1 MNTDKLFTRAVA
13 ALPKAVRTQ
22 LDGDAPLDWAA
33 LEDAGTAA
41 ELAEAARSHGR
52 LPDSVEMLVS
62 RLIADVGIACA
73 DLGAGIEG
81 QGSPGA
87 WAQEVAIEAEGES
100 YRLLNRA
107 NGDLHAGIRVEAVA
121 GYATL
126 ALELAQ
132 AVHEAGERWIEAG
145 QRHQVAAEHSSSLLV
160 LCAKR
165 MREHLHAHLESETG
179 RRTTAGLA
187 AVLERAWNTQGF
199 KTRAALSGIRLRA
212 GRDARALRRSYY
224 APLAGYRLHAYDPG
238 EVRWLRA
245 LAEQAAAA
253 VDADKQDEQVPSVEA
268 KTTTVKRAAPAD
280 DKPATDIYAL
290 EARIRAANEDAGTL
304 QLGSPPEELMVDDE
318 LTELMGAASRLPSA
332 VRRRMRESYGIGFT
346 QALSRLRNSGDSKAV
361 ASEIKRAL
369 SNRTVPRW
377 LHDLASTLLLDAGA
391 QTRYGARTASVRLHR
406 EEASDAAYRAVES
419 ETEAVG
425 QLTPLGLIEQ
435 VRLGFAFAMD
445 AWRGHTA
452 LRSAGKESGWIL
464 DKGEAEGSDF
474 SANERDVLEAARR
487 IEHVLDRIQ
496 RAHGKQTATALEEAF
511 MTAEAFRGVGPA
523 TCIAAGWPD
532 TAEIPDPRSPEEVA
546 RIAAVAEALHE
557 DIRAIANKFIASWV
571 AVAKDYSADE
581 SDRAS
586 PQQVAAAPPNDS
598 EAGSRGPARP
608 AWTTRGPAA
617 DREWGQP

>member
-22 LDGDAPLDWAA
+22 LDGEAPLDWTA
-33 LEDAGTAA
+33 LEDAGTGA
-41 ELAEAARSHGR
+41 ELGEAVRAHGR
-52 LPDSVEMLVS
+52 LPDCVEMLAG
-62 RLIADVGIACA
+62 RLIGDVGIACT
-73 DLGAGIEG
+73 DLGAGTE
-81 QGSPGA
+81 QKGSAGA
-87 WAQEVAIEAEGES
+87 WTREVAIEEEGES
-100 YRLLNRA
+100 YRLLNRI
-107 NGDLHAGIRVEAVA
+107 NGDLHAGIRVEAVT
-121 GYATL
+121 GYVTL

-132 AVHEAGERWIEAG
+132 AVHEAAERWIEAG
-145 QRHQVAAEHSSSLLV
+145 QRHKAASDSNSSLLA

-165 MREHLHAHLESETG
+165 MSEHLEAHLQSG
-179 RRTTAGLA
+179 DGQRTTAALA
-187 AVLERAWNTQGF
+187 GVLERAWNTQGF
-199 KTRAALSGIRLRA
+199 KTRAALSGTRVRA

-224 APLAGYRLHAYDPG
+224 APLSGYRLHAYDPG
-238 EVRWLRA
+238 EIRWLRA
-245 LAEQAAAA
+245 LADQAAA
-253 VDADKQDEQVPSVEA
+253 VDTAKQEEQVPSVEP
-268 KTTTVKRAAPAD
+268 KTTTVERAAPAD
-280 DKPATDIYAL
+280 DKSGTDINAL
-290 EARIRAANEDAGTL
+290 EARIRAANDEARPL
-304 QLGSPPEELMVDDE
+304 QLGSPPEELVVDDE
-318 LTELMGAASRLPSA
+318 LAELMDAANRLPSA

-361 ASEIKRAL
+361 ASEIKAAL
-369 SNRTVPRW
+369 SSRRVPRW
-377 LHDLASTLLLDAGA
+377 LHDLASTLMTDAGA
-391 QTRYGARTASVRLHR
+391 QKRYGARTASIRLHW
-406 EEASDAAYRAVES
+406 EEGADAAYRVEES
-419 ETEAVG
+419 ETGAVG
-425 QLTPLGLIEQ
+425 RLTPLGLVEQ

-474 SANERDVLEAARR
+474 SADERQVLEAARR

-496 RAHGKQTATALEEAF
+496 RAHGKHTATALEEAF

-532 TAEIPDPRSPEEVA
+532 TAEIPDPRNPDEVA

-571 AVAKDYSADE
+571 AVAKDYSACE

-586 PQQVAAAPPNDS
+586 PQRGAAVPPNDS
-598 EAGSRGPARP
+598 EAGSLRLASPART
-608 AWTTRGPAA
+608 ARGPAA